1 MRHTPYDLFQMQALP
16 LEAKIHM
23 TQARIRTWLDSWA
36 KFEIVNK
43 KTGRRRSVTRDTRA
57 GDEPPLKEN
66 EYIDKMFLDWAYLS
80 FSGGKDS
87 TVLDDILTKMGLG
100 GDVVPR
106 VFCDTGLEYPEVR
119 MFATKKADVVLRPE
133 MRFDQVLKTYG
144 YPVVGKEVS
153 KKIREA
159 RNGAQNAIM
168 CFQGKATNGTP
179 SEFRKRFVRYA
190 PLVDTDFKVSEQCCD
205 VMKKKPFK
213 SYEKETG
220 RVPIVATMA
229 AESRLRAFSWM
240 KNGCNAF
247 DAKRAVSTPMAFWTE
262 QDVLH
267 YIQKYDLP
275 IASAYGDIVPA
286 DDQMTLSLTD
296 EIPKLKTTGAPRTG
310 CIFCPIGAHCNDRF
324 KQMKE
329 THPRQWNYCIGGGQ
343 YDEDGLWTPSKEGLG
358 LGHVFDEMNAIY
370 GDGWIKYGKS
380 EEEDTW
386 ML

>member
-1 MRHTPYDLFQMQALP
+1 MRRTPYDLFQMQALP

-36 KFEIVNK
+36 RFDIVNK
-43 KTGRRRSVTRDTRA
+43 KTGKTRFVTWDTRA

-66 EYIDKMFLDWAYLS
+66 EYIDKVWLDWVYLS

-106 VFCDTGLEYPEVR
+106 VFCDTGLEYPELR

-159 RNGAQNAIM
+159 RGGAPGAVNSLNGKNLD
-168 CFQGKATNGTP
+168 GTL
-179 SEFRKRFVRYA
+179 SKFRQRFVKYA
-190 PLVDTDFKVSEQCCD
+190 PIVNADFKVSDQCCD

-213 SYEKETG
+213 AYEKETG
-220 RVPIVATMA
+220 RVPILATMA
-229 AESRLRAFSWM
+229 HESRLRAVAWM

-247 DAKRAVSTPMAFWTE
+247 DAKRSVSQPMAFWTE
-262 QDVLH
+262 QDVLR
-267 YIQKYDLP
+267 YILENDLP
-275 IASAYGDIVPA
+275 IASVYGDIVPA
-286 DDQMTLSLTD
+286 DDQLTLDIGSD
-296 EIPKLKTTGAPRTG
+296 QKLKTTGVPRTG
-310 CIFCPIGAHCNDRF
+310 CVFCPIGAHCNDRIR
-324 KQMKE
+324 QMKE
-329 THPRQWNYCIGGGQ
+329 THPRQWKFCIGGGQ
-343 YDEDGLWTPSKEGLG
+343 FDETGLWTPSKEGLG
-358 LGHVFDEMNAIY
+358 LGYVFDELNGLY
-370 GDGWIKYGKS
+370 GPGWIDYGKD
-380 EEEDTW
+380 EGADE
-386 ML
+386 

>member
-36 KFEIVNK
+36 RYDIVNK
-43 KTGRRRSVTRDTRA
+43 KTGKTRFVTWDTRT

-66 EYIDKMFLDWAYLS
+66 EYIDKVWLDWVYLS

-106 VFCDTGLEYPEVR
+106 VFCDTGLEYPELR
-119 MFATKKADVVLRPE
+119 MFATKKADTVLRPG
-133 MRFDQVLKTYG
+133 MRFDQVLKIYG

-159 RNGAQNAIM
+159 RGGAPGAVNSINGLNLD
-168 CFQGKATNGTP
+168 GTP
-179 SEFRKRFVRYA
+179 SKFRQRFVKYA
-190 PLVDTDFKVSEQCCD
+190 PLVNTDFKVSDQCCD

-213 SYEKETG
+213 AYEKETG
-220 RVPIVATMA
+220 RVPILATMA
-229 AESRLRAFSWM
+229 QESRLRAVAWM

-247 DAKRAVSTPMAFWTE
+247 DAKRSVSQPMAFWTE
-262 QDVLH
+262 QDVLR
-267 YIQKYDLP
+267 YILENELP
-275 IASAYGDIVPA
+275 IASVYGDIVPA
-286 DDQMTLSLTD
+286 DDQMTLGI
-296 EIPKLKTTGAPRTG
+296 EENQKLKVTGTPRTG
-310 CIFCPIGAHCNDRF
+310 CVFCPIGAHCNDRF
-324 KQMKE
+324 RQMKA

-343 YDEDGLWTPSKEGLG
+343 YGEDGLWIPSKEGLG
-358 LGHVFDEMNAIY
+358 LGHVFDEMNEIY
-370 GDGWIKYGKS
+370 GPGWIDYGKD
-380 EEEDTW
+380 EEGDTW
-386 ML
+386 MD